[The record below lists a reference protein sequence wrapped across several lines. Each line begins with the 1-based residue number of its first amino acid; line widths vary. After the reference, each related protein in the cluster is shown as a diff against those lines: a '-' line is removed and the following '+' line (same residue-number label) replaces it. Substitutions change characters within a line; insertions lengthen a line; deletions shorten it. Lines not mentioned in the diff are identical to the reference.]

1 MLREIGALEGYGE
14 ATCPD
19 GEAHA
24 GLWRAERLVTGPMT
38 YEYGVF
44 KGSFDDGGVLH
55 GYGQHEHAGKV
66 EQGLFEHGDATW
78 LSAAS

>member
-1 MLREIGALEGYGE
+1 MSLSGGTTTTE
-14 ATCPD
+14 D
-19 GEAHA
+19 
-24 GLWRAERLVTGPMT
+24 
-38 YEYGVF
+38 GVF

-66 EQGLFEHGDATW
+66 EQGLFEHGVATW